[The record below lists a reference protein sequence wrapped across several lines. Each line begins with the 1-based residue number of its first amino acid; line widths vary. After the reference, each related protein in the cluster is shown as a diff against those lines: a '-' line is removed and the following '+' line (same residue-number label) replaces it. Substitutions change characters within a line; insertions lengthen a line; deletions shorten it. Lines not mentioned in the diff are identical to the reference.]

1 MLAGDQR
8 AIAARFISRVTEI
21 RFTSVAGGASAA
33 IWYEEKNGVITG
45 FDPCHPFADFLDDT
59 GGFVPRNV
67 RHLAGAYAFDGGKV

>member
-33 IWYEEKNGVITG
+33 IWYEEKNSVIAG

-67 RHLAGAYAFDGGKV
+67 RHLAGAYAFDGRKV